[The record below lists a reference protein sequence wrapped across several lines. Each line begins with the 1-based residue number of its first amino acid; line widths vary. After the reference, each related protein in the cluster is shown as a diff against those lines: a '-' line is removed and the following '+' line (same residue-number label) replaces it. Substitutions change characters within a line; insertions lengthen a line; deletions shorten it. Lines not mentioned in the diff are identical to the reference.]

1 MYSVL
6 GRLDIIGISE
16 HWLHGYE
23 LNFIRNFHPDF
34 NFYAIAAPQAEDN
47 LYCVPKHIRGHGGA
61 AIAWRKSLDQHVK
74 RLTNISCHRVV
85 GIQIRTSTRPLCILS
100 VYLPTCTGC
109 TDDFRECLDQVDSIL
124 EVYGLDNDVI
134 DLNADLGAEGGPM
147 ACTPCNEQG
156 RILSRYLNRWNFLSV
171 HLHLSPSLATS
182 TYLSEAHGSS
192 STIDH
197 ILCPSHLLSS
207 FSDCT
212 VAEEI
217 PLNMSDHFPILSNF
231 KVCLTAPGGGPC
243 THSGSNKELP
253 RPNWDKLT
261 SSEIA
266 NLYTAPLEEAIR
278 T

>member
-1 MYSVL
+1 
-6 GRLDIIGISE
+6 
-16 HWLHGYE
+16 
-23 LNFIRNFHPDF
+23 
-34 NFYAIAAPQAEDN
+34 
-47 LYCVPKHIRGHGGA
+47 
-61 AIAWRKSLDQHVK
+61 
-74 RLTNISCHRVV
+74 
-85 GIQIRTSTRPLCILS
+85 
-100 VYLPTCTGC
+100 
-109 TDDFRECLDQVDSIL
+109 
-124 EVYGLDNDVI
+124 
-134 DLNADLGAEGGPM
+134 M

-156 RILSRYLNRWNFLSV
+156 RILSHYLNRWNFLSA

-182 TYLSEAHGSS
+182 TYLSKAHGSS

-207 FSDCT
+207 FSDCA
-212 VAEEI
+212 VAEEVS
-217 PLNMSDHFPILSNF
+217 LNMSDHFPILSNF

-278 T
+278 TLPLRGLDDFVSNPTLIDEHLKALTDSMRKVASDLLPHKRFASRVTPAWSHELKVAQRRANSAYSSWQAKK